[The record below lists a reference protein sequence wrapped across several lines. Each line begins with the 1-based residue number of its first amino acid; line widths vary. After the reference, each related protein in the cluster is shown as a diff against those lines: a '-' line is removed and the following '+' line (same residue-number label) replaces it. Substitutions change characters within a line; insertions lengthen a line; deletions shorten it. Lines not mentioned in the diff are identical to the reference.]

1 MNIPNTCV
9 HEQAVSQAALKGEE
23 PGFRSI
29 PEGCPPTCTFETAVS
44 MLPALGET
52 KDFGASLIC
61 STPEASGVASGECGV
76 RKEEKAG
83 GEPPDA
89 TASWMH
95 SGLIAPAPTAPFTQ
109 RRPPVSS
116 VPGMTTRGGD
126 FSTAS
131 APQGSVPAVRPG
143 LETLA
148 GAMGGNLVP
157 ADASSVLRRST
168 NQKSAILGLGDLKET
183 LSPNNPGNQ
192 NETPSALPTA
202 GLRSV
207 TGKFLRVLDGPFQP
221 QACETDPSTARS
233 VGGEPA
239 GMSAAQTIA
248 AMKPAAPSDDF
259 ACLTVQE
266 LPSSAAR
273 GKECSS
279 SGPGL
284 TAQDLRGG
292 IDQSVVFGVFPDTR
306 SESSVAAGSARLL
319 GSESISIAEAGD
331 VETWLRHV
339 EMRVRQLESS
349 GSNRL
354 TLVLQSDAHREIHLD
369 FRLRN
374 GQVEAHARCE
384 RDCFTQLSAEWGQL
398 QQALSASGV
407 RLAALMALP
416 DRSAAPFGS
425 GSGPFD
431 AAANSDQQSN
441 PRPEREEFCLSQ
453 EEHPQKSG
461 LRRRLRDLPIGS
473 TRLLERWA

>member
-9 HEQAVSQAALKGEE
+9 HEQAVSQAALNGEE
-23 PGFRSI
+23 STFPAI

-44 MLPALGET
+44 MLPTLGEL
-52 KDFGASLIC
+52 KDFGTNLIC
-61 STPEASGVASGECGV
+61 STPEASGVASRGSGA
-76 RKEEKAG
+76 RKEEKPG

-95 SGLIAPAPTAPFTQ
+95 SGLITPAPPAPFTQ
-109 RRPPVSS
+109 RNPPVSS
-116 VPGMTTRGGD
+116 EHGMTTRGGD
-126 FSTAS
+126 FNTAS
-131 APQGSVPAVRPG
+131 APQRSVPAARPG
-143 LETLA
+143 LEAVAAT
-148 GAMGGNLVP
+148 MGGNLVQ
-157 ADASSVLRRST
+157 ADASSILRRST
-168 NQKSAILGLGDLKET
+168 NQKSAILGLGDRTET
-183 LSPNNPGNQ
+183 LSPNDPGNR
-192 NETPSALPTA
+192 NETPSTDPAA

-207 TGKFLRVLDGPFQP
+207 LGKFLRVLERPFQP
-221 QACETDPSTARS
+221 QACETDPSAARS
-233 VGGEPA
+233 VRGEPA

-248 AMKPAAPSDDF
+248 AMKPAAPSNDF
-259 ACLTVQE
+259 ACLPVQE
-266 LPSSAAR
+266 LPGSAAR
-273 GKECSS
+273 GKECFS
-279 SGPGL
+279 SGPSL
-284 TAQDLRGG
+284 TVKDLGG
-292 IDQSVVFGVFPDTR
+292 GVDQSVVFGVLPDTR
-306 SESSVAAGSARLL
+306 PESPVAAGSARFLA
-319 GSESISIAEAGD
+319 SESINIAEVRD

-339 EMRVRQLESS
+339 EMRVRQLDSS

-384 RDCFTQLSAEWGQL
+384 RDCFMQLSAEWGQL

-441 PRPEREEFCLSQ
+441 PRPERDELCLSQ

-461 LRRRLRDLPIGS
+461 LQRRLRDLPIGS